1 MTLEARYDFGVVI
14 LMGLG
19 QAISESEFKT
29 LESLTSYLTTKII
42 REFLSKY
49 NFEKE
54 AANDYPKLR
63 IILEKPTAVTFADAP
78 AVEVFVDTNPTSS
91 KEITKAWKGA

>member
-1 MTLEARYDFGVVI
+1 MLTTL
-14 LMGLG
+14 M
-19 QAISESEFKT
+19 QAISESEFNT

-42 REFLSKY
+42 QEFLSKY
-49 NFEKE
+49 DFEKE
-54 AANDYPKLR
+54 TGNDYPRLR

-91 KEITKAWKGA
+91 KEIAKAWKGA